1 MNQELTLA
9 ILAAFPLLIGGIIA
23 AVNFEAINN
32 GTEKAEAWIRRMY
45 NKVSAKK
52 GWFASLILF
61 PILWVLVKFSD
72 WTDSF
77 THRGLKNG
85 TRVTTTLYFIAAW
98 CFLLYLA
105 FIVVVVVLIA
115 IAVIYLLF
123 KILTG
128 ASSSS
133 DSGSGR
139 DRIIAPTSSGQR
151 VNPETGVVE
160 EKGFFGWSS
169 TNKRVD
175 PETGKMQ
182 EKGIIGWDDT
192 KTKIDQNTGNIQE
205 KGIFGYNNTDT
216 RVDPK
221 TGVIQNKGVFGW
233 NDTDERINPET
244 GRHQKKGVFG
254 WNDD

>member
-1 MNQELTLA
+1 MSQEITLA
-9 ILAAFPLLIGGIIA
+9 ILAASPLLIGGIIA
-23 AVNFEAINN
+23 AVNSEAINN
-32 GTEKAEAWIRRMY
+32 GTEKTEAWIRRMY
-45 NKVSAKK
+45 YKISAKK
-52 GWFASLILF
+52 GWFASLVIF

-133 DSGSGR
+133 DSGSGH

-182 EKGIIGWDDT
+182 EKGIFGWDDT

-233 NDTDERINPET
+233 NDTDERINPNT